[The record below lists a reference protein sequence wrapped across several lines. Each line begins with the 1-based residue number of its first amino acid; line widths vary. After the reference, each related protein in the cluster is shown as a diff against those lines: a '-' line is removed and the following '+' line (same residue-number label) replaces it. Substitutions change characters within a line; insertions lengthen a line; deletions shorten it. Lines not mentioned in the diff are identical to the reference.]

1 MQDVTK
7 DRDKFIGGSDIAA
20 VLNISKFK
28 TRWQLLQEKAGIA
41 ESDFKGN
48 AYTEYGNILE
58 PQIRD
63 YINQIWSTDFVEGK
77 IINGYMR
84 YHADGV
90 DYDKGMVLE
99 IKTTSTI
106 HEKVEDYNYYLCQ
119 LLTGMEMFGY
129 VDGILAVYER
139 PEDFN
144 EEFDADRLTVYSIK
158 RKDYEAHIEYIKEEV
173 ERFRSDWLRL
183 LDNPFLSEEELQ
195 PTELV
200 EVADKVLALESQIEI
215 YKQIEAEYKAAKAEL
230 KAGMEKY
237 HVKGYTTPPSDKY
250 PKGIKLTL
258 VLDGEDTI
266 VRDLDIDGLKRDLPE
281 LFRNAED
288 GGYMVEKVKKGRSG
302 YVRITAKKA

>member
-7 DRDKFIGGSDIAA
+7 DRNLYLGGSDIAA

-28 TRWQLLQEKAGIA
+28 TRWQLLQEKAGIE

-58 PQIRD
+58 PKIRD
-63 YINQIWSTDFVEGK
+63 YINQIWATNFVEGK
-77 IINGYMR
+77 IINGFMR

-106 HEKVEDYNYYLCQ
+106 HEKVEDYSYYLCQ

-129 VDGILAVYER
+129 TDGILAVYER

-144 EEFDADRLTVYSIK
+144 EEFDADRLTIYSVK
-158 RKDYEAHIEYIKEEV
+158 RKDYEAYIEYIKEEV
-173 ERFRSDWLRL
+173 KRFRSDWLRL
-183 LDNPFLSEEELQ
+183 LENPFLSEEEMQ

-200 EVADKVLALESQIEI
+200 EVADKLLALESQLEV
-215 YKQIEAEYKAAKAEL
+215 YKQIEAEYKSLKAEL

-237 HVKGYTTPPSDKY
+237 RIKRWTTPSGTK
-250 PKGIKLTL
+250 ITL
-258 VLDGEDTI
+258 VPDGEDKT
-266 VRDLDIDGLKRDLPE
+266 VRELDVDGLKRDLPE
-281 LFRNAED
+281 LFRNDED
-288 GGYMVEKVKKGRSG
+288 GGYMVPKTKKGKAG
-302 YVRITAKKA
+302 YVRITK

>member
-7 DRDKFIGGSDIAA
+7 DRDKFLGGSDIAA

-28 TRWQLLQEKAGIA
+28 TRWQLLQEKAGITK
-41 ESDFKGN
+41 SDFNGN
-48 AYTEYGNILE
+48 AYTEYGNALE

-119 LLTGMEMFGY
+119 LLTGMELFGY
-129 VDGILAVYER
+129 ADGILAIYER

-144 EEFDADRLTVYSIK
+144 EEFDADRLAVYSIK
-158 RKDYEAHIEYIKEEV
+158 RKDYEAYIEYIKEEV

-183 LDNPFLSEEELQ
+183 LDNPLLSEEELQ

-237 HVKGYTTPPSDKY
+237 RIKRWTTPSGTK
-250 PKGIKLTL
+250 ITL
-258 VLDGEDTI
+258 VPDGEDKT
-266 VRDLDIDGLKRDLPE
+266 VRELDIDGLKRDLPE
-281 LFRNAED
+281 LFREEEN
-288 GGYMVEKVKKGRSG
+288 GGYMVLKTKKGKAG
-302 YVRITAKKA
+302 YVRITAGKE